1 MGWPA
6 PILVFLYTL
15 IVKRCALDGWVG
27 WLYVLQRTLAEVA
40 LALEIVD
47 RRVRNRALDEARGTG
62 HEAPGCSSERGR
74 HCASKSS
81 L

>member
-1 MGWPA
+1 VRLLGWPA

-15 IVKRCALDGWVG
+15 IIKRCALDGWAG
-27 WLYVLQRTLAEVA
+27 WLYVLQRTFAEIA

-47 RRVRNRALDEARGTG
+47 RRMRSRAPAETSG
-62 HEAPGCSSERGR
+62 SERDESGR
-74 HCASKSS
+74 LPQRADT

>member
-6 PILVFLYTL
+6 PILVFFYTL
-15 IVKRCALDGWVG
+15 IVKRCALDGWAG
-27 WLYVLQRTLAEVA
+27 WLYVLQRTFAEIA

-47 RRVRNRALDEARGTG
+47 RRVRNPAPAKTSGRERDEAG
-62 HEAPGCSSERGR
+62 SVSER
-74 HCASKSS
+74 ADT

>member
-15 IVKRCALDGWVG
+15 VWKRCILDGWAG
-27 WLYVLQRTLAEVA
+27 WLYVLQRTLAEVM

-47 RRVRNRALDEARGTG
+47 RRLRG
-62 HEAPGCSSERGR
+62 P
-74 HCASKSS
+74 KP
-81 L
+81 